1 MPDEIN
7 AQAVKWEVGSEA
19 GQVWMRFTSPG
30 VRSLTITVDPQ
41 AAFEQGEMLARAAHA
56 AQFGE
61 APASDAAYLQEQ
73 IRNRVTEQLRGF
85 MITRIGVM
93 LNSLRTSHAY
103 SNKKLAATLVDT
115 ILTKLV

>member
-7 AQAVKWEVGSEA
+7 AQAVKWEVGTEA
-19 GQVWMRFTSPG
+19 GQVWMRFTSSG
-30 VRSLTITVDPQ
+30 VPPLTITVDPQ

-56 AQFGE
+56 ARFGQ

-73 IRNRVTEQLRGF
+73 IRSRVTDQLRGF
-85 MITRIGVM
+85 MINRIGVM
-93 LNSLRTSHAY
+93 LNSLRTNKAY
-103 SNKKLAATLVDT
+103 SNEKLSATLVDT